1 MRIALS
7 FVLALALGS
16 AAGAQAQ
23 APSTANASAP
33 TKAGK
38 PARALKASK
47 PKPKPEVEAPE
58 PESLEEERMAVA
70 PMVLI
75 GDSQCEFGQRIS
87 LRPHPTLA
95 GRFLLEHRGLKH
107 VLTPLPTTTGV
118 VRLEERH
125 RHGVAAG
132 AGQVHADGR
141 QEGPARGRQLHASHA
156 GAGAPGGIDGIA
168 VSFGYTRALC

>member
-23 APSTANASAP
+23 APSTASASAP

-38 PARALKASK
+38 PARALKAS
-47 PKPKPEVEAPE
+47 KPKPEVEAPE

-118 VRLEERH
+118 VRLEER
-125 RHGVAAG
+125 RTGMVWLQVPVKSMLMDGKKCQRVADNCMHPTQAQ
-132 AGQVHADGR
+132 AP
-141 QEGPARGRQLHASHA
+141 QEES
-156 GAGAPGGIDGIA
+156 
-168 VSFGYTRALC
+168 TALQ

>member
-38 PARALKASK
+38 PARALKAS
-47 PKPKPEVEAPE
+47 KPKPEVEAPE

-118 VRLEERH
+118 VRLEER
-125 RHGVAAG
+125 RTGMVWLQVPVKSMLMDGKKGQRVADNCMHPTQAQ
-132 AGQVHADGR
+132 AP
-141 QEGPARGRQLHASHA
+141 QEES
-156 GAGAPGGIDGIA
+156 
-168 VSFGYTRALC
+168 TALQ

>member
-23 APSTANASAP
+23 AASTASASAP

-118 VRLEERH
+118 VRLEER
-125 RHGVAAG
+125 RTGMVWLQVPVKSMLMDGKKGQRVADNCMHPTQAQ
-132 AGQVHADGR
+132 AP
-141 QEGPARGRQLHASHA
+141 QEES
-156 GAGAPGGIDGIA
+156 
-168 VSFGYTRALC
+168 TALQ